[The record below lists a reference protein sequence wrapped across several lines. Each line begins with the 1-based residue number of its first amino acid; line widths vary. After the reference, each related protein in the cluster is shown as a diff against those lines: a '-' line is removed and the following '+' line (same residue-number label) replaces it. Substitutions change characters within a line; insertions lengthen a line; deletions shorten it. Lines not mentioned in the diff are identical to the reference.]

1 MHAAR
6 RLLLLF
12 LRLPDL
18 NCELPILVGIAG
30 PQPRAPDLTGH
41 YRTSPAR
48 SKSQLALPHL
58 NRERQSSVCWTSTA
72 ALPTEIW
79 RLRLRSGSAHVRENV
94 RVDAK
99 WNAREDV
106 RTYLNIRQIKCQ
118 TECQI
123 ECQSIRQNIFQVESH
138 LVGITRGK

>member
-1 MHAAR
+1 M
-6 RLLLLF
+6 
-12 LRLPDL
+12 
-18 NCELPILVGIAG
+18 
-30 PQPRAPDLTGH
+30 
-41 YRTSPAR
+41 
-48 SKSQLALPHL
+48 
-58 NRERQSSVCWTSTA
+58 A

-79 RLRLRSGSAHVRENV
+79 RLGSAHVRENV